1 MYRTLIAAAAFAA
14 ISLGTANVSHAQQF
28 SLPTWGAQIQTQT
41 QVAPASEPTPGTDL
55 LGQPTGEEREGETAN
70 ANDRYWVWVN
80 GGCWSRW
87 VYVGNNWW
95 GWPVYR
101 RYVWCR

>member
-1 MYRTLIAAAAFAA
+1 MYRTLIAAAAFTA
-14 ISLGTANVSHAQQF
+14 ISLGTANVSNAQQF
-28 SLPTWGAQIQTQT
+28 SLPAWGAQTETQT
-41 QVAPASEPTPGTDL
+41 QVLSSEQAPGAGV
-55 LGQPTGEEREGETAN
+55 LGQPTGDEREGNTVA

-95 GWPVYR
+95 GWPLYR
-101 RYVWCR
+101 RYVFCR